1 MFAQPSRSNLASPM
15 SVPQGSPRQSSG
27 MGGKGGPSQSSPGG
41 MGGKGGGS
49 PQGMGGP
56 TVGQMNQAIN
66 QPMQPSMFSAASSM
80 FGNQNPNNAGG
91 LTQPSMTSGPS
102 PQYVNYGNA
111 ASGMPNP
118 GSIDRTG
125 TITSLPYMGPLN
137 AGQAAGGIASKM
149 LDPSSTNFTV
159 ADMQNAQPMFQMLPP
174 SQPSLTGGP
183 QAIGNHDPSLNLYR
197 RDLLGESQAPNA
209 QPMGQ
214 MLPRPQ
220 TLTPVPGFQ
229 PQQASFPRPSVP
241 TPTPRQTIPQGGVPN
256 IPQGLMRRLQSF
268 RGF

>member
-91 LTQPSMTSGPS
+91 LTQPSMTGGPS

-111 ASGMPNP
+111 ASGMPANASPP
-118 GSIDRTG
+118 GSARPKAAAASYAPCIPACCIG
-125 TITSLPYMGPLN
+125 VNAAVSGP
-137 AGQAAGGIASKM
+137 
-149 LDPSSTNFTV
+149 
-159 ADMQNAQPMFQMLPP
+159 
-174 SQPSLTGGP
+174 
-183 QAIGNHDPSLNLYR
+183 
-197 RDLLGESQAPNA
+197 
-209 QPMGQ
+209 
-214 MLPRPQ
+214 
-220 TLTPVPGFQ
+220 
-229 PQQASFPRPSVP
+229 
-241 TPTPRQTIPQGGVPN
+241 
-256 IPQGLMRRLQSF
+256 
-268 RGF
+268 

>member
-1 MFAQPSRSNLASPM
+1 M
-15 SVPQGSPRQSSG
+15 SVPQGSPRQSTG
-27 MGGKGGPSQSSPGG
+27 MSGKGGPSRPSPGG
-41 MGGKGGGS
+41 MGGKGGGG

-91 LTQPSMTSGPS
+91 LTQPSMTSS
-102 PQYVNYGNA
+102 EPQYVNYGNA
-111 ASGMPNP
+111 AGGMQNA

-125 TITSLPYMGPLN
+125 TLTSLPYMGSSN
-137 AGQAAGGIASKM
+137 AG
-149 LDPSSTNFTV
+149 L
-159 ADMQNAQPMFQMLPP
+159 
-174 SQPSLTGGP
+174 QPS
-183 QAIGNHDPSLNLYR
+183 LYR
-197 RDLLGESQAPNA
+197 RDLLGESQAPSA

-220 TLTPVPGFQ
+220 TLTPIPGFQ
-229 PQQASFPRPSVP
+229 PQQAIAPPSLQTQVSNFNPRPSVP

>member
-1 MFAQPSRSNLASPM
+1 MFARPSRSNLASPM

-27 MGGKGGPSQSSPGG
+27 MGGKGGPSQASPGG

-49 PQGMGGP
+49 PQGIGGP
-56 TVGQMNQAIN
+56 TVGQMNQAIS

-80 FGNQNPNNAGG
+80 FGNQNP
-91 LTQPSMTSGPS
+91 
-102 PQYVNYGNA
+102 
-111 ASGMPNP
+111 

-125 TITSLPYMGPLN
+125 TLTSLPYMGPSN

-159 ADMQNAQPMFQMLPP
+159 AGMQ
-174 SQPSLTGGP
+174 
-183 QAIGNHDPSLNLYR
+183 
-197 RDLLGESQAPNA
+197 NA

-214 MLPRPQ
+214 MLPPSQPSPQ
-220 TLTPVPGFQ
+220 TLTPLPGFQ
-229 PQQASFPRPSVP
+229 PQQASFLRPSVP

>member
-27 MGGKGGPSQSSPGG
+27 MGGKGGPSQASPGG

-49 PQGMGGP
+49 PQGVGGP

-80 FGNQNPNNAGG
+80 FGNQNLNNAVGS
-91 LTQPSMTSGPS
+91 TQPSMTSGPRL
-102 PQYVNYGNA
+102 
-111 ASGMPNP
+111 
-118 GSIDRTG
+118 I
-125 TITSLPYMGPLN
+125 
-137 AGQAAGGIASKM
+137 
-149 LDPSSTNFTV
+149 
-159 ADMQNAQPMFQMLPP
+159 
-174 SQPSLTGGP
+174 
-183 QAIGNHDPSLNLYR
+183 NHDPSLNLYR
-197 RDLLGESQAPNA
+197 RDLLGESQAPSA

-220 TLTPVPGFQ
+220 TLTPIPGFQ
-229 PQQASFPRPSVP
+229 PQQAIAPPSLQTQVSNFNPRPSVP

>member
-1 MFAQPSRSNLASPM
+1 MFSQPSRQQFAPM
-15 SVPQGSPRQSSG
+15 SVPQGSPRQSTG
-27 MGGKGGPSQSSPGG
+27 MSGKGGPSRPSPGG
-41 MGGKGGGS
+41 MGGKGGGG

-125 TITSLPYMGPLN
+125 TLTSLPYMGPSN
-137 AGQAAGGIASKM
+137 AGQAAGVIASKM
-149 LDPSSTNFTV
+149 LDPSSTNLTV
-159 ADMQNAQPMFQMLPP
+159 ADVQ
-174 SQPSLTGGP
+174 
-183 QAIGNHDPSLNLYR
+183 R
-197 RDLLGESQAPNA
+197 A